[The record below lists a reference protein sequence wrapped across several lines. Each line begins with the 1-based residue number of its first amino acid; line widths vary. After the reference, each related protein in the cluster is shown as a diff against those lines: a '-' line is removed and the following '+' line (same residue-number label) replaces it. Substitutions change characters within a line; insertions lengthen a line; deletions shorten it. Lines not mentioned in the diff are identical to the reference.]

1 MTEQLREGLYPEAR
15 FDSVGFAE
23 MHYRSR
29 ENASHGL
36 ELMNLDPFVRPMRPT
51 DVARTKQGYG
61 LIKKPFEESRVSTEG
76 NPSDGGNM
84 SWLSLDGFAET
95 LDEQVVCIRSSGE
108 EASSPPLYDR
118 GVFG

>member
-1 MTEQLREGLYPEAR
+1 MTEQFRAGLNPEVR
-15 FDSVGFAE
+15 SDSVRFAE

-29 ENASHGL
+29 ENASHRL
-36 ELMNLDPFVRPMRPT
+36 ELMNLDPFVRSMSPA

-95 LDEQVVCIRSSGE
+95 LDE
-108 EASSPPLYDR
+108 
-118 GVFG
+118 

>member
-1 MTEQLREGLYPEAR
+1 MDFHP
-15 FDSVGFAE
+15 FI
-23 MHYRSR
+23 RSM
-29 ENASHGL
+29 S
-36 ELMNLDPFVRPMRPT
+36 PT

-84 SWLSLDGFAET
+84 SWLSLHGFAET

-118 GVFG
+118 GVLRQERMCSCGLICL